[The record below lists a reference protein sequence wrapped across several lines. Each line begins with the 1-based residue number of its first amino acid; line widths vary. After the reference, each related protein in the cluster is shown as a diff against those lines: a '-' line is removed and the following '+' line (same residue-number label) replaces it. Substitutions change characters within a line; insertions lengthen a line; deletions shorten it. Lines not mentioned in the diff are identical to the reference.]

1 LRSAKSAKFHP
12 NDKNADRTDTVSA
25 GPTSAGA
32 TDTTLLVLVVDRSG
46 SMARIQSDMEGGL
59 RTLLEDQKTGPGRCL
74 VTLAQFDT
82 EYDVLYDHLPV
93 TEVPDYQLVP
103 RGSTALLDAIG
114 RTIALVSERM
124 TATPE
129 ADRPSKVVFAVIT
142 DGLENSS
149 REWDRSQV
157 MKSVKSQAEQ
167 GWQFTFLGANQDA
180 IQEGRKLGVDPAMAM
195 TFAGSAVGARAAG
208 MGLSHAVRRYRRGD
222 AETLAYT
229 TAERSDAL
237 GEVAP
242 SDT

>member
-1 LRSAKSAKFHP
+1 LTAKKSGENQPSEK
-12 NDKNADRTDTVSA
+12 DADRTDTAPSGQA
-25 GPTSAGA
+25 SAGA

-46 SMARIQSDMEGGL
+46 SMARIRSDMEGGL

-82 EYDVLYDHLPV
+82 EYEVLYDHLPV
-93 TEVPDYQLVP
+93 AEVPDYQLVP

-114 RTIALVSERM
+114 RTIALVSERII
-124 TATPE
+124 ATPE
-129 ADRPSKVVFAVIT
+129 ADRPGKVVFAVIT

-195 TFAGSAVGARAAG
+195 TFSASQVGARAAG

-229 TAERSDAL
+229 PAERADAL
-237 GEVAP
+237 GEDAL